1 MSSSSFDNLFNKV
14 KGATRQAADQT
25 NRAARQAKLKMTIMS
40 LQSEKL
46 RHFQIIGMATFT
58 LYAERKKIDGDILQG
73 KIQEELR
80 QVERIDQKI
89 AELEAE
95 INAPLDQAQNADEKI
110 GDDKILESEDNDA
123 KNAERKS
130 GETKY
135 DNPFY

>member
-46 RHFQIIGMATFT
+46 RHFQMICMATFMF
-58 LYAERKKIDGDILQG
+58 YAEKKKIDGDILQG

-95 INAPLDQAQNADEKI
+95 INAPSEQNQTP
-110 GDDKILESEDNDA
+110 DDLESKSPEA
-123 KNAERKS
+123 KSTEPKS
-130 GETKY
+130 GESRY

>member
-25 NRAARQAKLKMTIMS
+25 NRAARHAKLKMTIMS

-46 RHFQIIGMATFT
+46 RHFQMIGMATFMF
-58 LYAERKKIDGDILQG
+58 YAEKKKIDGDILQG

-95 INAPLDQAQNADEKI
+95 INAPSEQNQTPDDLESKSPEAKSTEKKAEKADMTKI
-110 GDDKILESEDNDA
+110 GRA
-123 KNAERKS
+123 HV
-130 GETKY
+130 
-135 DNPFY
+135 